1 MPTPGS
7 HAYDLKRSR
16 LRSRL
21 EDEGIPDQRA
31 DEKAADMMKRDVG
44 AENPAARSDR
54 AAGPLGEQ
62 GGGGDPGAVMEL
74 RSPAFSD
81 STLLP
86 ARCAHDADNVSP
98 ALEWSPVPDGAA
110 ELVLLCEDRDTP
122 KNFIHWLVSGI
133 DPGVSAIDEGEKI
146 PGSTSW
152 PNGFG
157 EYGYGGPQPPIGD
170 EPHRYYFRLFALGRP
185 LALPPDSSSDEIRR
199 AVEEDHLA
207 VGTLVGLF
215 AR

>member
-16 LRSRL
+16 LRGRL
-21 EDEGIPDQRA
+21 EDEGISDEEA
-31 DEKAADMMKRDVG
+31 DEKAADMLKRDVDG
-44 AENPAARSDR
+44 ENPAARSDR

-62 GGGGDPGAVMEL
+62 GGGGDPGAVIEL
-74 RSPAFSD
+74 RSPAFSEL
-81 STLLP
+81 TLLP

-98 ALEWSPVPDGAA
+98 ALEWGPVPDGTA

-122 KNFIHWLVSGI
+122 TRFIHWLVSGI
-133 DPGVSAIDEGEKI
+133 DPGTSAVDEGEKI

-152 PNGFG
+152 RNGFG
-157 EYGYGGPQPPIGD
+157 EQGYGGPQPPVGD
-170 EPHRYYFRLFALGRP
+170 EPHRYYFRLFALRRP
-185 LALPPDSSSDEIRR
+185 LAVPPDASSDDVR
-199 AVEEDHLA
+199 ASVEDDHIA